1 MDGLTILR
9 RARDAGLA
17 VVAEGDKLVIRGPKR
32 AEPVALLLIQHKPE
46 VLAALAPVERKSRR
60 WRDRYA
66 ARISHWFL
74 HGRRRWQDAEALAY
88 GELLNEWHLLHCQRR
103 PQSRCAG
110 CDGAIADGVSLCLAD
125 GNRVHFEAIG
135 CLLQYGK
142 HWRCTAVAAL
152 RTLGLEPPPGFEP
165 IDAALANGACAL
177 IKDDAPP
184 TSGREG

>member
-46 VLAALAPVERKSRR
+46 VLAALAPIERKSRR

-110 CDGAIADGVSLCLAD
+110 CDGSRFGNSSTLVTGGDQVWLFAD
-125 GNRVHFEAIG
+125 
-135 CLLQYGK
+135 
-142 HWRCTAVAAL
+142 
-152 RTLGLEPPPGFEP
+152 LE
-165 IDAALANGACAL
+165 
-177 IKDDAPP
+177 
-184 TSGREG
+184 T